1 MAVTYN
7 MKGTS
12 HPNFAIGKSG
22 PKIFTDSSDPSG
34 SYTVANSDLWID
46 TTDFQLKIRSGG
58 AWKQVGE
65 TVETLSASNITISGD
80 LTISG
85 TTTSINSTTL
95 DVHDNKITLNTD
107 WTAAPTQ
114 DAGIVIN
121 RGTSDDV
128 ELRWNETS
136 DIWEFTTDGTTYTQ
150 IGNTQSSGLTA
161 NEFVVVN
168 ATGDGITSDSTLNID
183 TNNNYL
189 GINQSSP
196 EVTLHMTG
204 EGAQTAQIR
213 MEQHN
218 DSGDAPDVRTR
229 KSRGTAA
236 SPTKNSA
243 GDYIYRSNHERYNG
257 SSWTTVGQL
266 AVDTN
271 SSNADRFQLTLAV
284 SEDGSSID
292 AANAQF
298 KIDGNDSGA
307 ITFND
312 AYKFPTSDGTA
323 NQVLQTDGSG
333 ALSFATVSTS
343 AIDNVVEDTTPQLGG
358 DLDLNGNNITGTG
371 NINTTGSITLTDTDA
386 GSAAAPSI
394 NLYRNSA
401 SPAAADYLGEIDFQG
416 ESSTGTNRSYAQ
428 IKGKIADPT
437 NGTEDG
443 TLEFWIRNNGSNNV
457 TARMN
462 ENGILL
468 TDGMTLKYEGAT
480 NDSNETTLTVADPT
494 ADRTIT
500 LPDATGTVAL
510 LEGNQT
516 FTNNIDID
524 GTLNVDGNTTLNGTL
539 TLPDADITFSDN
551 NGTFP
556 TSGKGFY
563 WDLNNDEARIYAVQS
578 ASDYIDLVFK
588 VSDNTNNQNDRWVFW
603 LDGYQGQSSDAF
615 PLTMTADNFYVFSDP
630 SSTDG
635 KPDLSGTSPKLHI
648 PSGKTSGS
656 TTTHRGRIGLH
667 GDNSSDLYV
676 RFENTSGNNAYI
688 FQDQS
693 DSNNFKLESHNDICF
708 NTSGA
713 NERMVIN
720 SSGRVGIG
728 TDPYSDANFHIR
740 NGDVGLEFSLDGAV
754 SDEARLLAYDRTANT
769 RRGLVLDG
777 DHLDLRTGGNTRLLV
792 SSSGAITFN
801 GAYSMPTADGSSGS
815 ILQTNGSGAVSFST
829 PSAFHSS
836 IQTVTSS
843 QATTNASSS
852 VNFTFSDL
860 NGAVQYNVYLN
871 RMLLR
876 PSEFSVSGS
885 TLTINS
891 GVLAT
896 DDELEVTGFNL

>member
-121 RGTSDDV
+121 RGSADDV

-136 DIWEFTTDGTTYTQ
+136 DIWEFTTDGTAYTQ

-168 ATGDGITSDSTLNID
+168 ATGNGITSDSTLNID

-218 DSGDAPDVRTR
+218 DTADAPDVRTR

-236 SPTKNSA
+236 SPTSNNA
-243 GDYIYRSNHERYNG
+243 GDFIYRSNHERYNG

-266 AVDTN
+266 AVDAN
-271 SSNADRFQLTLAV
+271 GSNANRFQLSLAV

-292 AANAQF
+292 AADAQF

-333 ALSFATVSTS
+333 ALTFATISTS

-358 DLDLNGNNITGTG
+358 DLDLNSNNITGTG

-386 GSAAAPSI
+386 GSAASPSI

-401 SPAAADYLGEIDFQG
+401 SPSGADYLGEIDFQG
-416 ESSTGTNRSYAQ
+416 ESSTGANRSYAQ

-480 NDSNETTLTVADPT
+480 NDSNETTLTVEDPT

-500 LPDATGTVAL
+500 LPDATGTVSL
-510 LEGNQT
+510 L
-516 FTNNIDID
+516 
-524 GTLNVDGNTTLNGTL
+524 
-539 TLPDADITFSDN
+539 
-551 NGTFP
+551 
-556 TSGKGFY
+556 
-563 WDLNNDEARIYAVQS
+563 
-578 ASDYIDLVFK
+578 
-588 VSDNTNNQNDRWVFW
+588 DNTETLSNK
-603 LDGYQGQSSDAF
+603 
-615 PLTMTADNFYVFSDP
+615 TMTAPVLNAPVFGTGTNSPYFTEVRYNTSNMMKFNQMYSGAATGSYFDP
-630 SSTDG
+630 NEYQKVVTITPDGSAENYQVSGRIMAQNANDIHVIHFNAALRSNTLPNLDWTIDYTEEYNGTRYIDPQLWTKESTTAGFIFAFKILSRIYGTVTVDMDVIPRTSSL
-635 KPDLSGTSPKLHI
+635 LSNVVVNSTQNSEQSSVDSGFTANDMTKIRSSRAGRFGIGTSP
-648 PSGKTSGS
+648 
-656 TTTHRGRIGLH
+656 
-667 GDNSSDLYV
+667 Y
-676 RFENTSGNNAYI
+676 
-688 FQDQS
+688 
-693 DSNNFKLESHNDICF
+693 
-708 NTSGA
+708 
-713 NERMVIN
+713 
-720 SSGRVGIG
+720 
-728 TDPYSDANFHIR
+728 TDAHFHIK
-740 NGDVGLEFSLDGAV
+740 NDDVGLEFSLDGAV
-754 SDEARLLAYDRTANT
+754 SNEARILSYDRDANT
-769 RRGLVLDG
+769 RRGLVLDA
-777 DHLDLRTGGNTRLLV
+777 DHLDLRTGGNTRLLIG
-792 SSSGAITFN
+792 SSGALTFN

-815 ILQTNGSGAVSFST
+815 VLQTNGSGAVSFSS
-829 PSAFHSS
+829 PSRFHSS
-836 IQTVTSS
+836 IQTVSSS
-843 QATTNASSS
+843 QATTNATNS
-852 VNFTFSDL
+852 VNYTFSNL
-860 NGAVQYNVYLN
+860 NGAVHYNIYLN

-896 DDELEVTGFNL
+896 DDELEVTGFNI